1 MSAGPAPSLPIN
13 EVFLTFQDFRS
24 PLFILV
30 TDPFLAIVIDLVTSL
45 KGKGS
50 YCLGLIEITPKKR
63 VWVSLASLWWWSLS
77 IADCDLLLTSN
88 LVSHSLGLND
98 GDVINDSLVEV
109 EILGQSISKG
119 IKRLNAWSLTFR
131 STSR

>member
-1 MSAGPAPSLPIN
+1 
-13 EVFLTFQDFRS
+13 
-24 PLFILV
+24 
-30 TDPFLAIVIDLVTSL
+30 
-45 KGKGS
+45 
-50 YCLGLIEITPKKR
+50 LIEITPKKR
-63 VWVSLASLWWWSLS
+63 VWVSLASLWCWSLS

-88 LVSHSLGLND
+88 LVSHSFGLND